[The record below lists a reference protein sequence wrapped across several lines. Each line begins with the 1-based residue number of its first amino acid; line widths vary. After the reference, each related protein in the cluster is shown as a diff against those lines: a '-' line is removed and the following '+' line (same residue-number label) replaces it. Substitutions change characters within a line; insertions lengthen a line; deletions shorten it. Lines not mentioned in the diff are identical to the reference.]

1 MKNEQ
6 ITILDKFKIWWKFEG
21 KYFHLDLYYG
31 IKNIIKW
38 FRIVW
43 RDRDYDDSFI
53 LEVLKFKIKNTADY
67 TERRKWFVGWEIEV
81 SRMRTCVELINRIQN
96 DYYGVEYLDYQ
107 ESNHNFVESDIR
119 DDDGDMMYEM
129 KSELISENFDQY
141 FKKYGSTYRKVI
153 KEYGD
158 SLSKDSLAL
167 RVSNKNHQ
175 KAKKLLFNILE
186 KHIESWWE

>member
-1 MKNEQ
+1 MKNEKISWYNQ
-6 ITILDKFKIWWKFEG
+6 ISIWWRFEG
-21 KYFHLDLYYG
+21 KYLHQDLIRG
-31 IKNIIKW
+31 VKNLIKW

-43 RDRDYDDSFI
+43 KDRDYDDSFI
-53 LEVLKFKIKNTADY
+53 FEALKFKIEKTAEY

-107 ESNHNFVESDIR
+107 ESTHEFIESDLMGKEGEIL
-119 DDDGDMMYEM
+119 YEM
-129 KSELISENFDQY
+129 KSEIVSENFDNY
-141 FKKYGSTYRKVI
+141 FKKYGSTYKKVV
-153 KEYGD
+153 KKYGET
-158 SLSKDSLAL
+158 LPKNSLAL
-167 RVSNKNHQ
+167 RMSNMNHQ

>member
-1 MKNEQ
+1 MKNEK
-6 ITILDKFKIWWKFEG
+6 ISWFDRLSIWWRFDGKYIHHDLIYGLKNIVKWFKIVWK
-21 KYFHLDLYYG
+21 
-31 IKNIIKW
+31 
-38 FRIVW
+38 
-43 RDRDYDDSFI
+43 DRDYDDSFI
-53 LEVLKFKIKNTADY
+53 FEALKFKIENTAKY

-158 SLSKDSLAL
+158 SLHKDSIAL

>member
-158 SLSKDSLAL
+158 SLNKDSLAL

>member
-1 MKNEQ
+1 MKNEK
-6 ITILDKFKIWWKFEG
+6 ISWFDRLSIWWRFDGKYIHHDLIYGLKNIVKWFKIVWK
-21 KYFHLDLYYG
+21 
-31 IKNIIKW
+31 
-38 FRIVW
+38 
-43 RDRDYDDSFI
+43 DRDYDDSFI
-53 LEVLKFKIKNTADY
+53 FEALKFKIENTAKY

-158 SLSKDSLAL
+158 SLNKDSLAL